1 MSKLSRNPYAAICP
15 RSSINDAEYKW
26 KGELGEIRVFKVYTL
41 CAGGLGKYYVI
52 RCYTVPTRL
61 TDHVWSLDEMCA
73 TLPAQASATKKIDKG
88 LILKALGE
96 VAG

>member
-1 MSKLSRNPYAAICP
+1 
-15 RSSINDAEYKW
+15 
-26 KGELGEIRVFKVYTL
+26 
-41 CAGGLGKYYVI
+41 VI